1 MPSLLPG
8 RTHRGPLSFGPAA
21 SPRQDQNGKPF
32 TNWGEAR
39 TRTIGVT
46 YASEY
51 AALNALLPDGYRV
64 DETVEASILFENME
78 LRNLPWL
85 NGRGYNTWGVYINN
99 VVCTRVTPSITASY
113 MALLFESFT
122 DPITTGREELGF
134 CKVWAEMPDGATVD
148 GKWIQTAS
156 WFGEEFM
163 RLTIPNLKDRPV
175 ETSPA
180 FKPRPWTNPQTDG
193 ILHQRYIPAVGQ
205 PGVSDAYYAT
215 LMNAPT
221 GSAPPV
227 VLEYK
232 TVDPSKF
239 DEVKLDIL
247 EDATWEKLPTLWNIV
262 QGLQKV
268 PRVAV
273 REVAINLI
281 AGASD
286 CSGNKR
292 DRKSVV

>member
-1 MPSLLPG
+1 M
-8 RTHRGPLSFGPAA
+8 
-21 SPRQDQNGKPF
+21 
-32 TNWGEAR
+32 
-39 TRTIGVT
+39 
-46 YASEY
+46 
-51 AALNALLPDGYRV
+51 
-64 DETVEASILFENME
+64 
-78 LRNLPWL
+78 
-85 NGRGYNTWGVYINN
+85 
-99 VVCTRVTPSITASY
+99 
-113 MALLFESFT
+113 
-122 DPITTGREELGF
+122 
-134 CKVWAEMPDGATVD
+134 
-148 GKWIQTAS
+148 
-156 WFGEEFM
+156 
-163 RLTIPNLKDRPV
+163 
-175 ETSPA
+175 
-180 FKPRPWTNPQTDG
+180 
-193 ILHQRYIPAVGQ
+193 GQ

-292 DRKSVV
+292 IEFDDISLAKLSV